1 MAILIMAIGIVSV
14 FTLFPISVLRTIQAT
29 QQTNS
34 KILKLNATEILK
46 TSPVVLTAF
55 QDGTVVNPPFGA
67 AGGSF
72 GALNYTGEWRPGSAY
87 AAGDIVVPTMKSGNV
102 WPNPL
107 VMYGASNVAGPSG
120 ATEPDWLANSIVSGP
135 NIDWV
140 PLNTN
145 GFGQPP
151 DEPLSY
157 VVDPLGWNIANTDG
171 TTPRD
176 EFGNKT
182 DSSAGQGVTP
192 PAGGPPLLRIHGSM
206 SNIDVARNNVFL
218 DDNWEEVFSATP
230 ESANFTSV
238 TFPAGTDLTGLTGG
252 TFRIVLTS
260 TDGSKTIYRL
270 LNTNATAGTT
280 VTLSSGE
287 PIPNQAT
294 SFPQVGG
301 NPDVG
306 LARVE
311 VLNRRFS
318 WFLTVRNSG
327 SEPEI
332 KCVVVFNRDL
342 GSASE
347 HVYDSNYA
355 NANIDI
361 DADGTEDSIQ
371 HGLGARND
379 WVKITWDPATEPEP
393 LLKAGNWLFD
403 ARTVSWYRVQQIQAV
418 NDSTAPYWA
427 VLILDKSVRDAT
439 PDDSAGPPSNANP
452 PGRTILMPG
461 IIEVF
466 DL

>member
-1 MAILIMAIGIVSV
+1 MAILIMAVGIVSV

-34 KILKLNATEILK
+34 KILKLNATEIVK

-55 QDGTVVNPPFGA
+55 EAGVLRYRGPWQPNVNLANQYLDNDVVVP
-67 AGGSF
+67 S
-72 GALNYTGEWRPGSAY
+72 LK
-87 AAGDIVVPTMKSGNV
+87 AGDLFPT
-102 WPNPL
+102 PL
-107 VMYGASNVAGPSG
+107 VFYRATILNGSGLSG
-120 ATEPDWLANSIVSGP
+120 ATEPEWFRTQSVTESDGTNQIQWDPILNASGDP
-135 NIDWV
+135 I
-140 PLNTN
+140 
-145 GFGQPP
+145 
-151 DEPLSY
+151 SY
-157 VVDPLGWNIANTDG
+157 VVDPLGWNIANLDG

-182 DSSAGQGVTP
+182 DTSTGQGGTP

-206 SNIDVARNNVFL
+206 SDIDVARSNVFL

-230 ESANFTSV
+230 ESATTTSV
-238 TFPAGTDLTGLTGG
+238 RFPAGTDLTGLTGG
-252 TFRIVLTS
+252 ARRVVLTS

-270 LNTNATAGTT
+270 IDGDPIFATFTLNLIAA
-280 VTLSSGE
+280 E
-287 PIPNQAT
+287 PIPNLAT

-332 KCVVVFNRDL
+332 KCVVVFNRDP

-371 HGLGARND
+371 HGLGSRND

-418 NDSTAPYWA
+418 NDGTAPYWA
-427 VLILDKSVRDAT
+427 VLILDKSVRVET
-439 PDDSAGPPSNANP
+439 PDDGAGPPSNANP